1 VAPDEEVDRWW
12 ARAEAGRESRARVP
26 EWITPR
32 RGEKREKRKQA
43 RGGEAEEKRY
53 RHPLRSAVHGDVT

>member
-32 RGEKREKRKQA
+32 RGEKRAKRKQA
-43 RGGEAEEKRY
+43 RGGEEQR
-53 RHPLRSAVHGDVT
+53 RRDTGIRCGVRLTGM